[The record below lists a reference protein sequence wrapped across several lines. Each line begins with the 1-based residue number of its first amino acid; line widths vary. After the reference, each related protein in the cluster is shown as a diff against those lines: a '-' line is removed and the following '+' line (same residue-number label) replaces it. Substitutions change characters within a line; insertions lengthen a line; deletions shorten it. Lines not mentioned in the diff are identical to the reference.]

1 MKNNIYYLPGY
12 GGELNAGL
20 GKELARRGLSIF
32 GRETIGEFAK
42 LEFADQIETVRRD
55 LVEKFWDVNSKVI
68 ANSFGAY
75 LFLHA
80 QSQMSSYI
88 GKLLLL
94 SPIVGDFV
102 SDDGLRAFSPPR
114 AGKLQSLIGSG
125 NYNAPA
131 NCEIH
136 VGANDW
142 QSNPE
147 CVSELA
153 DSLNIPI
160 FVVENN
166 GHMLDQNYVKLML
179 DRWL

>member
-1 MKNNIYYLPGY
+1 MKEHIYYLPGY
-12 GGELNAGL
+12 GGGLNTGL
-20 GKELARRGLSIF
+20 GEELASRGLAIF
-32 GRETIGEFAK
+32 GRVTIGEFAK
-42 LEFADQIETVRRD
+42 LEFSDQIETIRQD
-55 LVEKFWDVNSKVI
+55 LTDKFWNVDSKVI

-80 QSQMSSYI
+80 QLQMPSYI

-114 AGKLQSLIGSG
+114 AGKLQNMIRNG
-125 NYNAPA
+125 NYRAPA

-136 VGANDW
+136 VGSNDW

-147 CVSELA
+147 CVS
-153 DSLNIPI
+153 
-160 FVVENN
+160 
-166 GHMLDQNYVKLML
+166 
-179 DRWL
+179 R